1 MISQEESVKLLTN
14 IFGLDSPFWNLWN
27 NRRKEYFKAVKIE
40 EKLKQEKN
48 ADFGEYKILAG
59 YKSSFGKSAIDAVF
73 ILSEGNNY
81 DTYNS
86 LLKSHDYFSVAFQL
100 NDDIQDFKKDFEK
113 GQFNWAYYLMKKNN
127 DINSDISTLNKLL
140 YIKGYAKKIFLKAIK
155 YLDKALLEIES
166 IKVPL
171 WLDILITTKKQFE
184 SSIIEIDNYLEL
196 LNADVSLSKTIIKNN
211 SLSKSIAK
219 AKQYIISQ
227 QKTDGSWHEYVNQGG
242 ISSTWS
248 TAYIVSTISET
259 ELSCF
264 FKEEI
269 KKALSFLIKSKKDN
283 LWGYNATWI
292 SDSRTNDYLC
302 QTLSFRQKMYFVMN
316 VSLG

>member
-1 MISQEESVKLLTN
+1 MRPK
-14 IFGLDSPFWNLWN
+14 NL
-27 NRRKEYFKAVKIE
+27 
-40 EKLKQEKN
+40 
-48 ADFGEYKILAG
+48 IL
-59 YKSSFGKSAIDAVF
+59 
-73 ILSEGNNY
+73 
-81 DTYNS
+81 
-86 LLKSHDYFSVAFQL
+86 VAFQL

-219 AKQYIISQ
+219 AK
-227 QKTDGSWHEYVNQGG
+227 
-242 ISSTWS
+242 
-248 TAYIVSTISET
+248 
-259 ELSCF
+259 
-264 FKEEI
+264 
-269 KKALSFLIKSKKDN
+269 
-283 LWGYNATWI
+283 
-292 SDSRTNDYLC
+292 R
-302 QTLSFRQKMYFVMN
+302 R
-316 VSLG
+316 